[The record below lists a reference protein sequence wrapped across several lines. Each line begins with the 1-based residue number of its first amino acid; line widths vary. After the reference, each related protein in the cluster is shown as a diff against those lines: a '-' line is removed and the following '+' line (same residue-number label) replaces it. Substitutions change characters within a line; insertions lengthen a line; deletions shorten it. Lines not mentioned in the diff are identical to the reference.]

1 MNLVAKCSFQVQFE
15 PPSPWPFAI
24 TAGRP
29 MAHEQPDLNLPI
41 ETAMS
46 CSPIPRK
53 SAVSTGPKRKVG

>member
-1 MNLVAKCSFQVQFE
+1 MNLVAKCSFQAQFA
-15 PPSPWPFAI
+15 PPSPWPF
-24 TAGRP
+24 TAGRR

-53 SAVSTGPKRKVG
+53 SAVSIGPKRKVG